1 MVQKQK
7 PAHSALDNVAATLRI
22 DTAMIFAA
30 GHGKRMR
37 PLTDT
42 TPKPLL
48 EAGGM
53 SLIEH
58 HLFKLCKVGI
68 LRVVIN
74 THWLGEKISSKLG
87 DGSKYGVV
95 IEYSDE
101 PILLE
106 TAGGL
111 VKAMPLL
118 TRQGNNPFLVI
129 NGDVWSDVDLAE
141 VCYQAQQRLTAED
154 LAMLVMVNNPTQHPH
169 GDFALNHARL
179 DMGNNRDKLTY
190 AGIGVYRPQIVAGL
204 QQQPAAL
211 GPILRKA
218 ISDGQLAGWHFTGQW
233 SDVGTPQRLAQLQEA
248 LAK

>member
-1 MVQKQK
+1 MVREVKSAH
-7 PAHSALDNVAATLRI
+7 PAFDNSAASLRI
-22 DTAMIFAA
+22 NTAMIFAA

-48 EAGGM
+48 EAGGL

-58 HLFKLCKVGI
+58 HLIKLRKAGI

-74 THWLGEKISSKLG
+74 LHWLGEKISSKLG
-87 DGSKYGVV
+87 DGSKYGVT
-95 IEYSDE
+95 IDYSDE
-101 PILLE
+101 TVLLE

-111 VKAMPLL
+111 AKAIPLL
-118 TRQGNNPFLVI
+118 TRQGNAPFLVI

-141 VCYQAQQRLTAED
+141 VCYQAQQCLTAED
-154 LAMLVMVNNPTQHPH
+154 LAMLVMVDNPTQHPH
-169 GDFALNHARL
+169 GDFALHHSRL
-179 DMGNNRDKLTY
+179 EMDTERETLTY
-190 AGIGVYRPQIVAGL
+190 SGIGVYRPQIVAGL
-204 QQQPAAL
+204 PQQPAAL

-218 ISDGQLAGWHFTGQW
+218 ISLGQLAGWHFTGKW